1 MIADN
6 FIYCK
11 PETKK
16 DAVKAY
22 EKLKKESNK
31 VFYYGGGSEI
41 ITMARAG
48 SNVPD
53 AVIDIKGI
61 PECNVLELKNDV
73 LIIGGAV
80 SLNDINESKLF
91 PLLGTAGARIADHTN
106 QCRITVGGNICGT
119 IIYRETVL
127 PLLLTDAKVSIY
139 GLGRRRT
146 LPLNEIFHERIK
158 LDQGEFIYQIK
169 VKKEMTETPFIHV
182 KKTANEKID
191 YPLVTVC
198 ATQYKGRL
206 RMAFSGICSYP
217 FRSTDIEEV
226 INNPE
231 ISVGDKLNLIHNLL
245 PEPPLTDY
253 EGSGEYRIFVMKNII
268 EKILERYHNNAK
280 IL

>member
-11 PETKK
+11 PETKR

-22 EKLKKESNK
+22 KKLKNDCNK
-31 VFYYGGGSEI
+31 VLYYGGGSEI

-48 SNVPD
+48 SNVPN

-80 SLNDINESKLF
+80 SLNDISESKLF
-91 PLLGTAGARIADHTN
+91 PLLGTTGARIADHTN
-106 QCRITVGGNICGT
+106 QCRITLGGNMCGT

-127 PLLLTDAKVSIY
+127 PLLLADAKISIY
-139 GLGRRRT
+139 GPGGRRT
-146 LPLNEIFHERIK
+146 LPLSEIFHERIL
-158 LDQGEFIYQIK
+158 LDQGEFLYQIK
-169 VKKEMTETPFIHV
+169 IKKVMTETPFIHV
-182 KKTANEKID
+182 KRTANEKID

-198 ATQYKGRL
+198 ATQYKGKL
-206 RMAFSGICSYP
+206 RMAFSGICSFP
-217 FRSTDIEEV
+217 FRSTEIEVV
-226 INNPE
+226 INNSQ
-231 ISVGDKLNLIHNLL
+231 ISTGEKLKLIHNLL

-253 EGSGEYRIFVMKNII
+253 EGSGEYRIFVMNNII
-268 EKILERYHNNAK
+268 ENILERYHNNAK

>member
-1 MIADN
+1 MIADD

-11 PETKK
+11 PETRR

-22 EKLKKESNK
+22 KKLKNETNK

-53 AVIDIKGI
+53 AVIDIKDI
-61 PECNVLELKNDV
+61 PECNVLEFKNDV

-91 PLLGTAGARIADHTN
+91 PLLGTTGARIADHTN
-106 QCRITVGGNICGT
+106 QCRITIGGNICGS

-127 PLLLTDAKVSIY
+127 PLLLADAKISIY
-139 GLGRRRT
+139 GPSRRRT
-146 LPLNEIFHERIK
+146 LPLSEIFHERIL
-158 LDQGEFIYQIK
+158 LDPGEFISHIK
-169 VKKEMTETPFIHV
+169 IKKEMTEAPFVHV

-191 YPLVTVC
+191 YPFVSVC

-217 FRSTDIEEV
+217 FRSKEIEEV
-226 INNPE
+226 INNSQL
-231 ISVGDKLNLIHNLL
+231 SVQYKLNLINDLL

-253 EGSGEYRIFVMKNII
+253 QGSGEYRIFVMNKII
-268 EKILERYHNNAK
+268 ENILERYHNNAK
-280 IL
+280 VL